1 MARRYLLHSTLVI
14 TIIHLFPRYVTLQSL
29 NGSPYCKTCNSIK
42 DAKLEKKVIYYSIT
56 ACKSCNIIHTQNMFQ
71 TKTRARCL
79 STWIPKAKESY
90 FRCSIGLQG
99 FRLRKYAI
107 TLDNRIPSTKRY
119 INPLSCFV
127 LMKCCVLLPRLS
139 YNRIL
144 KPIRYCRYEFTSK

>member
-1 MARRYLLHSTLVI
+1 
-14 TIIHLFPRYVTLQSL
+14 
-29 NGSPYCKTCNSIK
+29 
-42 DAKLEKKVIYYSIT
+42 
-56 ACKSCNIIHTQNMFQ
+56 MFQ

-107 TLDNRIPSTKRY
+107 TLDNHIPSTKRY

-144 KPIRYCRYEFTSK
+144 KPLFDIGGMNLLLSSYADICFEKESISLRWEASCVFGLIGYWAIMW